1 MARLPTSGSTVA
13 TPLRSRA
20 DLRNVLAQLCPDKKF
35 SESGISGF
43 YGRLAQI
50 VGQWSA
56 EDNRLDIAPLAKTF
70 TAMGKELK
78 KVAEILSGHETGL
91 HEIHDIEIVSQLA
104 MILALDPEVGSRR
117 QADKLIVP
125 CRGKPPNW
133 FTPVS

>member
-1 MARLPTSGSTVA
+1 MARLPISGSTVA
-13 TPLRSRA
+13 TPHLDEA
-20 DLRNVLAQLCPDKKF
+20 DLRNVLVELCPDGKF
-35 SESGISGF
+35 SESDISEF

-50 VGQWSA
+50 IGQWSA

-104 MILALDPEVGSRR
+104 MILTLDPEVGSRR
-117 QADKLIVP
+117 QADKLIASF
-125 CRGKPPNW
+125 RGDALSW
-133 FTPVS
+133 LTPAS

>member
-1 MARLPTSGSTVA
+1 MCWLNCAPRG
-13 TPLRSRA
+13 
-20 DLRNVLAQLCPDKKF
+20 KF
-35 SESGISGF
+35 SESDISKF

-50 VGQWSA
+50 IGQWSA
-56 EDNRLDIAPLAKTF
+56 EDNRLYIAPLAKTF

-78 KVAEILSGHETGL
+78 KVAEILSGHEAGL

-117 QADKLIVP
+117 QADKLIVSF
-125 CRGKPPNW
+125 RGKPPNW

>member
-1 MARLPTSGSTVA
+1 MARLPISGSTSC
-13 TPLRSRA
+13 TPLRMCWLNCAPRG
-20 DLRNVLAQLCPDKKF
+20 KF
-35 SESGISGF
+35 SESDISKF

-50 VGQWSA
+50 IGQWSA
-56 EDNRLDIAPLAKTF
+56 EDNRLYIAPLAKTF

-78 KVAEILSGHETGL
+78 KVAEILSGHEAGL

-117 QADKLIVP
+117 QADKLIVSF
-125 CRGKPPNW
+125 RGKPPNW